1 MSVPTLD
8 CDLGNSRV
16 KWRFG
21 RHSGAGQFDD
31 KDCFRQ
37 IGVAR
42 VRIASVLSADRTH
55 LWARRCEQAWPG
67 VAIDYPKVAPLANG
81 LVPAYRQPE
90 RLGIDRWLGIA
101 AAFRPG
107 EACCVISAGTALT
120 IDFVTRTGEH
130 LGGYIAPGIELGR
143 KALGESTDRVRSTAK
158 SLFEAQLGPGRD
170 TQTCVEHALRLG
182 HVGLIKEALYRY
194 ESRHGPVG
202 IVHLTGGNAPWLSGL
217 LERPTQLHENLVLDG
232 LTIVLP

>member
-8 CDLGNSRV
+8 CDLGNSRI

-21 RHSGAGQFDD
+21 RHSGVGAFDD
-31 KDCFRQ
+31 RQCFRQ
-37 IGVAR
+37 IGVGR

-55 LWARRCEQAWPG
+55 HFARRCEQAWPG
-67 VAIDYPKVAPLANG
+67 VEIDYPSVHALDNG
-81 LVPAYRQPE
+81 LTPAYRNAE
-90 RLGIDRWLGIA
+90 KLGIDRWLGIA
-101 AAFRPG
+101 AVYRPG
-107 EACCVISAGTALT
+107 EACCVVSAGTALT
-120 IDFVTRTGEH
+120 IDFVLRTGEH

-143 KALGESTDRVRSTAK
+143 KALGDSTDRVRSAPK

-194 ESRHGPVG
+194 ESRHGSLG
-202 IVHLTGGNAPWLSGL
+202 IIHLTGGNAPWLSGL
-217 LERPTQLHENLVLDG
+217 LERPTRLHDNLVLDG
-232 LTIVLP
+232 LSIVLP